1 MLEIAAYVA
10 LAKKKKKEDDF
21 YNLKIVKFSKHIQVY
36 KIRTLKPRDEY

>member
-10 LAKKKKKEDDF
+10 LAKKKEDDF